1 MVSFDSVEKENHGN
15 DVHHEAELLE
25 NGRETK
31 IQMKQR
37 LSLFNGCTIIVGVIV
52 GSGIFVSPRG
62 VIEQTGS
69 AFLSLIIWMFCG
81 IFSLFGALCYAELG
95 TTIPKSGGDYTYIH
109 EAFGKVP
116 AFIFL
121 WMALIIVNPSSIA
134 IMALTFS
141 TYTLQPFYPDCTVPQ
156 IPTILLSAFMIITLT
171 FINCYNVKWSTKTQ
185 DISSVTKIAA
195 LLLIVFA
202 GVYHFFMNENHFNWE
217 SLNAG
222 HNFNVVSLSLAF
234 YQGVFSFSGYNYLNF
249 VTEEIKNPNK
259 NLPRSIYL
267 SIPVV
272 TVIYLLVNMAYF
284 VALTPQEVLLSPAV
298 AVTFANRVM
307 GLLSPIMPFFVAIS
321 CIGSVNGIILTSSRM
336 FFAGARD
343 GQLPELLAMIHV
355 KLLTPIP
362 SLIALC
368 LLSLVNIFVSEL
380 RDLINYLSFAE
391 TSVVFMSVAAL
402 LKLRIC
408 EPNLPRPIKFN
419 LLVPITFIMICLFVL
434 ITPFVRSPVELVAAA
449 VIICSGVPVYL
460 AFVHVQDKP
469 TFLYKPWIILLK
481 MADNGEDGVDNKSI
495 DKHNW
500 GAADL
505 EKVTD
510 YEEDKDEVGT
520 GNVDHLKV
528 QEQEVVSLRAE
539 DISFLM
545 KACELS
551 RAYAEK
557 ILIDA
562 RGQLKVALRNFV
574 SS

>member
-1 MVSFDSVEKENHGN
+1 MADDDSMEKDNREN
-15 DVHHEAELLE
+15 DLHHEAALLE
-25 NGRETK
+25 EGEETK
-31 IQMKQR
+31 IQLKQR
-37 LSLFNGCTIIVGVIV
+37 ISLFNGCAIIVGVIV

-69 AFLSLIIWMFCG
+69 AFLSLVVWMFCG
-81 IFSLFGALCYAELG
+81 IFSLLGALCYAELG

-141 TYTLQPFYPDCTVPQ
+141 TYSLQPFYLDCTIPQ
-156 IPTILLSAFMIITLT
+156 TPIILLSAVMIIFLT
-171 FINCYNVKWSTKTQ
+171 FINCYNVRWSTKTQ
-185 DISSVTKIAA
+185 DISSVTKVAA

-202 GVYHFFMNENHFNWE
+202 GVYHFLTGSSNNFNWE
-217 SLNAG
+217 SLNSG
-222 HNFNVVSLSLAF
+222 SNMSIVSLALAF

-249 VTEEIKNPNK
+249 VTEEIKEPNK
-259 NLPRSIYL
+259 NLPRAIYL

-307 GLLSPIMPFFVAIS
+307 GFLSPLMPFFVAIS
-321 CIGSVNGIILTSSRM
+321 CIGSVNGIIFTSSRM

-355 KLLTPIP
+355 RLLTPIP

-391 TSVVFMSVAAL
+391 TAVVFMSVAAL

-408 EPNLPRPIKFN
+408 SPEIPRPIKFN
-419 LLVPITFIMICLFVL
+419 LLVPLSFLAICLFILV
-434 ITPFVRSPVELVAAA
+434 TPFVRSPIELIAAA
-449 VIICSGVPVYL
+449 IIICSGVPVYL
-460 AFVHVQDKP
+460 AFVQVKAKP
-469 TFLYKPWIILLK
+469 AVLYTPWVYFTQSMQKLLLCVT
-481 MADNGEDGVDNKSI
+481 EDE
-495 DKHNW
+495 HT
-500 GAADL
+500 
-505 EKVTD
+505 E
-510 YEEDKDEVGT
+510 
-520 GNVDHLKV
+520 
-528 QEQEVVSLRAE
+528 
-539 DISFLM
+539 
-545 KACELS
+545 
-551 RAYAEK
+551 
-557 ILIDA
+557 
-562 RGQLKVALRNFV
+562 
-574 SS
+574 